1 MHRISI
7 FVLVALTVFQTAAI
21 GQSSADK
28 LQLPGLRSEVTVRKD
43 ARGVSYIDASNDDDL
58 YFAQG
63 YITASDRLWQM
74 DLMRRLARGETAEI
88 FGERTLDEDKR
99 WRRFGFSQI
108 ADDSL
113 QYLSPTLRNALDS
126 YAKGVNAYIA
136 TLDDKTLPVEF
147 RILQYKPRE
156 WRAAD
161 TVVIGKILADA
172 LSTTWRNDLMRLQMQ
187 QLPADKLADLTNV
200 VTPYDVVLFGKDEPK
215 SVRSTVSGTAQA
227 VEGTPQATEGTP
239 SGVAATALIA
249 AADRDDQL
257 RASSLARVGL
267 YAEELAA
274 SNNWVI
280 SGKLTADG
288 KALLA
293 NDPHLA
299 PTAPGIWY
307 LVSIKSPTVN
317 AAGVTFPGVPGVV
330 LGHNEHIAWGATNV
344 GPDVQDLYV
353 EKLARIDKGGVY
365 CFVREPGCEKPET
378 RRELIYY
385 RKSMTDPNKTL
396 VDFEIVK
403 SSNGPIIMEDDSKG
417 VMYAL
422 KWTALDPKNNEFE
435 AFFGLN
441 RARNWE
447 DFKASLKT
455 YGGATQNFVYADT
468 KGNIGWYAAGRIP
481 IRRVGDG
488 SLPYD
493 ASKTDGDWTGFIPFE
508 ELPHLYN
515 PPSGKIITAN
525 QRIVSNT
532 YKYSQMNR
540 DSAAPWRAQSIT
552 RKLSKNK
559 GFTMDDMRDA
569 QLDASNIP
577 NKLFADAVL
586 AANTASAETN
596 NLLRGWDGLMKPDS
610 RAALLANDLRACVAN
625 KIADSN
631 KPIPANIIRERVL
644 EKAIRENLS
653 RWLPVGYSSFADVYK
668 ACDADVIADH
678 TKRFGADRNTW
689 TWSRVWT
696 SRLAHPLAAAPL
708 IGGQFATPNVP
719 IDGSGQSPNVGSY
732 VSMRL
737 IASPGNW
744 DATRHAIPLGN
755 SGNPASPHFKDQF
768 EAFKSGTPAILPFS
782 KQAIEK
788 ATVKTLV
795 LSPK

>member
-7 FVLVALTVFQTAAI
+7 FVLVALTVFQTAAF
-21 GQSSADK
+21 GQQTADK
-28 LQLPGLRSEVTVRKD
+28 MQLPGLKSDVTVRKD
-43 ARGVSYIDASNDDDL
+43 ARGISYIEAANDDDL

-63 YITASDRLWQM
+63 YITAGDRLWQM

-99 WRRFGFSQI
+99 WRRFGFAQI

-136 TLDDKTLPVEF
+136 SLDDKTMPVEF

-187 QLPADKLADLTNV
+187 QLPADKLTDLTNV
-200 VTPYDVVLFGKDEPK
+200 VTPYDVVLFGKDAK
-215 SVRSTVSGTAQA
+215 GRIASVDERAKPEQVNDAI
-227 VEGTPQATEGTP
+227 
-239 SGVAATALIA
+239 IA
-249 AADRDDQL
+249 EADRDSLL
-257 RASSLARVGL
+257 RTSSLERVGL

-344 GPDVQDLYV
+344 GPDVQDLYDEKFNADGTVQRPNGPEKVAKRV
-353 EKLARIDKGGVY
+353 EKIGFRSNMMK
-365 CFVREPGCEKPET
+365 T
-378 RRELIYY
+378 EL
-385 RKSMTDPNKTL
+385 TT
-396 VDFEIVK
+396 VDFEVTTT
-403 SSNGPIIMEDDSKG
+403 SNGPVILEEGGKK
-417 VMYAL
+417 YAL
-422 KWTALDPKNNEFE
+422 RWTALDPKNNEFE

-441 RARNWE
+441 RAKDWKGFT
-447 DFKASLKT
+447 DSLKS
-455 YGGATQNFVYADT
+455 YGGSTQNFVYADT

-481 IRRVGDG
+481 IRRQGDG

-525 QRIVSNT
+525 QRIVANT
-532 YKYSQMNR
+532 YRYSQMNR

-552 RKLSKNK
+552 RKLSKTK

-577 NKLFADAVL
+577 NKLLADAVVN
-586 AANTASAETN
+586 AGTASADTN
-596 NLLRGWDGLMKPDS
+596 TLLRGWDGLMKPDS

-631 KPIPANIIRERVL
+631 KPIPAYIIRERIL
-644 EKAIRENLS
+644 ERAIREDLS
-653 RWLPVGYSSFADVYK
+653 RWLPAGYRSYAEVYK

-678 TKRFGADRNTW
+678 TKRFGADQSKW

-696 SRLAHPLAAAPL
+696 SRLSHPLAAAPF
-708 IGGQFATPNVP
+708 IGGQFATPTVP
-719 IDGSGQSPNVGSY
+719 IDGSGQSPNVGSF

-768 EAFKSGTPAILPFS
+768 DAFKSGTPAILPFS
-782 KQAIEK
+782 KQAIEE

-795 LSPK
+795 LLPK